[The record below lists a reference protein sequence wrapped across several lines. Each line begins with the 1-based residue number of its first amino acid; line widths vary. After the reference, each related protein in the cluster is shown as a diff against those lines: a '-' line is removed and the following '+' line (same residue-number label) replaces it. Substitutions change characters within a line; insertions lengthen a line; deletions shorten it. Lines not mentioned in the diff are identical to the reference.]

1 MTDEIQKKLM
11 LAKTQKSKS
20 SSCFISGRWVP
31 ACVPAGFLAALTRLI
46 GITWRL
52 VVADVAVD
60 FCFGWYV
67 MGNDTGCADGWHT
80 PRF

>member
-31 ACVPAGFLAALTRLI
+31 ACVAAGFLAALPRLM
-46 GITWRL
+46 GIAWRL

-60 FCFGWYV
+60 FTFGWV
-67 MGNDTGCADGWHT
+67 CDGK
-80 PRF
+80 